1 MKTEKELI
9 ILVDD
14 NPTNLRNGIN
24 VLAGK
29 YSVATAPSAEKLFSL
44 LENNKP
50 DLILLD
56 IDMPEMN
63 GYEAIKI
70 LKSKEE
76 TKDIPVIFLTGKT
89 ESDDELEGL
98 SLGAID
104 YITKPF
110 QPPLLLK
117 RIEVH
122 LLVKKQTAEL
132 KNFNDNLQKMVEE
145 KTQNVLELQD
155 SLLKT
160 IAEMVEYRDDITG
173 DHIERTQRGVEIL
186 LEEIEK
192 SGLYPENTEGWD
204 TNLLLQSCQLHDV
217 GKISIGDNILKKP
230 GRLNDDE
237 FEEIKK
243 HAVIGEEIIKKIEA
257 MTKENDFLKY
267 AKIFA
272 GSHHEKWDGTGYPR
286 RLKGTEIPLLGRIM
300 AIADVYDALISVRPY
315 KESFPHEKA
324 VAIIIEGSGKQF
336 DPLLV
341 DVFTRIAEK
350 FRSKHTMN

>member
-9 ILVDD
+9 MLVDD

-24 VLAGK
+24 VLSEK
-29 YSVATAPSAEKLFSL
+29 YSVATAPSAVKLFSL
-44 LENNKP
+44 LENSKP

-63 GYEAIKI
+63 GYEAIKL
-70 LKSKEE
+70 LKAKEE
-76 TKDIPVIFLTGKT
+76 TRDIPVIFLTGKT

-145 KTQNVLELQD
+145 KTQSVLELQD
-155 SLLKT
+155 ALLKT
-160 IAEMVEYRDDITG
+160 MAEMVEYRDDITG
-173 DHIERTQRGVEIL
+173 GHIERTQRGVEIL
-186 LEEIEK
+186 LNEIEE
-192 SGLYPENTEGWD
+192 SGLYREEAKGWNA
-204 TNLLLQSCQLHDV
+204 NLLLQSCQLHDV

-230 GRLNDDE
+230 GKLNDEE
-237 FEEIKK
+237 FEEMKK
-243 HAVIGEEIIKKIEA
+243 HALFGEEIIEKIES
-257 MTKENDFLKY
+257 MTKESDFLKY

-272 GSHHEKWDGTGYPR
+272 VGHHERWDGTGYPR
-286 RLKGTEIPLLGRIM
+286 KLKGNEIPLLGRIM
-300 AIADVYDALISVRPY
+300 AIADVYDALISVRAY
-315 KESFPHEKA
+315 KKAFTHEEA
-324 VAIIIEGSGKQF
+324 AAIIIEGSGTQF
-336 DPLLV
+336 DPALIEA
-341 DVFTRIAEK
+341 FIRTAEK
-350 FRSKHTMN
+350 FKS